1 METFLL
7 GFIAAY
13 RERYSCNPVLMQ
25 LIENWKKA
33 LDKNFQI
40 DTLQMDLSKAFDC
53 IPHDVLIAK
62 VYAYDL
68 SEETTPF
75 FYLYLQRTGQRV
87 RMDDIQSSLQILIS
101 EVLQESIFGRILF
114 NIILND
120 LLVVLK
126 NSYIYNFT
134 GDNTISVASKNRDM
148 LLKTL
153 KNESE
158 SAVNWF

>member
-1 METFLL
+1 M
-7 GFIAAY
+7 
-13 RERYSCNPVLMQ
+13 YSCNPVLMQ
-25 LIENWKKA
+25 LI
-33 LDKNFQI
+33 DKNFQI

-134 GDNTISVASKNRDM
+134 GDNTISVASKKTETCC
-148 LLKTL
+148 LKH
-153 KNESE
+153 
-158 SAVNWF
+158 

>member
-1 METFLL
+1 METFLS

-13 RERYSCNPVLMQ
+13 REMYSCNPVLMQ
-25 LIENWKKA
+25 LI
-33 LDKNFQI
+33 DKNFQI
-40 DTLQMDLSKAFDC
+40 DTLQMDLSKAFHC
-53 IPHDVLIAK
+53 IPHDILIAK

-68 SEETTPF
+68 SEKTTPF

-153 KNESE
+153 KNEPE